1 MNKTVFS
8 SGRNGSLLRNLSA
21 TLFLLLLATSANAA
35 DQIRCVFPFWFG
47 NAPVFVANEL
57 GYFAEE
63 GLTVT
68 TAFDNDRANVMP
80 AMAGG
85 SVDCTIRTI
94 GEEMSR
100 PRAADTTGTVI
111 GTIDISA
118 GADGVVAGPEIKTVE
133 DLIGK
138 TLAGEVN
145 HPGTVML
152 QFALSQ
158 KGKSIKDL
166 TLKMIAT
173 DDSAAVF
180 EDPSIAAVAT
190 WEPMMGMIVKN
201 TSRRGAHILLS
212 SKDFDGLIT
221 DVILVRSDDLAA
233 NPKKYSKFLRGIYR
247 AIDFYKTNP
256 KKFVE
261 ISAPA
266 FKVSI
271 EEMTASLTGL
281 RYTDFEEAVTYM
293 PSTNGDGKLRGVL
306 DSFNKINVELKLQD
320 GPLNYVP
327 FVDGSVIGNLFDGK
341 KR

>member
-118 GADGVVAGPEIKTVE
+118 GADGVAVGIDV
-133 DLIGK
+133 G
-138 TLAGEVN
+138 G
-145 HPGTVML
+145 
-152 QFALSQ
+152 QCF
-158 KGKSIKDL
+158 KSCI
-166 TLKMIAT
+166 
-173 DDSAAVF
+173 
-180 EDPSIAAVAT
+180 
-190 WEPMMGMIVKN
+190 
-201 TSRRGAHILLS
+201 
-212 SKDFDGLIT
+212 
-221 DVILVRSDDLAA
+221 
-233 NPKKYSKFLRGIYR
+233 
-247 AIDFYKTNP
+247 
-256 KKFVE
+256 
-261 ISAPA
+261 
-266 FKVSI
+266 
-271 EEMTASLTGL
+271 
-281 RYTDFEEAVTYM
+281 
-293 PSTNGDGKLRGVL
+293 
-306 DSFNKINVELKLQD
+306 
-320 GPLNYVP
+320 
-327 FVDGSVIGNLFDGK
+327 
-341 KR
+341 